1 ALDHLMM
8 LIFATAVLT
17 MATEFGVPFGDLLPL
32 SLGGFI
38 AFGALSMPAGWL
50 GDRWSRRN
58 MLAIF
63 FIGGG
68 LAVAATGLARN
79 AAELAIGL

>member
-1 ALDHLMM
+1 RPTTVIAYINIAHALDHLMM

-50 GDRWSRRN
+50 GDRW
-58 MLAIF
+58 
-63 FIGGG
+63 
-68 LAVAATGLARN
+68 
-79 AAELAIGL
+79 